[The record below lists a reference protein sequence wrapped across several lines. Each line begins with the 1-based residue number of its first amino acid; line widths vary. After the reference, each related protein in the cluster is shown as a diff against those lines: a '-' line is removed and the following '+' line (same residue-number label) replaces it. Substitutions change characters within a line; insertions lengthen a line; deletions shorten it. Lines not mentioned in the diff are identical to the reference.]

1 MLTTK
6 GNGGKI
12 AWSKIAQTLAIIAI
26 SASLGIV
33 VDWRASGVGR
43 YTRDWLMRARGPLP
57 APEDIA
63 IVAIDESSVARF
75 GRFPWS
81 RQVIARSIDSLAAAH
96 PRVIALDV
104 LFTDPTTQE
113 DDDSLARSIGHA
125 GNVVV
130 AAQLTDSP
138 VHGGPSRWLLPLPA
152 LVRAA
157 AGVGHVNVQTEL
169 EGVARQIAVQAADD
183 AGQTIRAMPVEVV
196 RVGDGTTEEGVTDT
210 PNALLAGS
218 RVIPVD
224 VSAPEVIVAQAGG
237 SAAAARILRDGRMT
251 IDYIGPAGSFAA
263 GTYSLSD
270 IVAGRIPAE
279 KLRGKYVLIG
289 ATAASLGDHVASPFV
304 RYTDERA
311 DQHGALMPGVEVL
324 ANAVNTI
331 LRSRFYSD
339 TSDFGAL
346 LWAAIAAALTL
357 VLLDA
362 AQGGHELLKEIAVL
376 AGVAA
381 AVLLAGYI
389 AFLKLLVFPPLAPAL
404 VALSVAGILGLLRR
418 SLNASLRLDANIAE
432 LAYSGDLLAPAGAGI
447 AGPYH
452 HWVRGGPVSLAR
464 DWLPK
469 GLEWKARTL
478 SELNARLLERARFV
492 DFALRSVEDA
502 LIMSAPDG
510 TITFANRSAGAI
522 LGSTGRGLVGQNLA
536 QRLTGLVDADTI
548 ARLVEDRGTI
558 DREITIVVA
567 SGVAMNG
574 TRPQQFTLRMAA
586 VSQGDNGNG
595 PVLGIVASLSDVT
608 RHHDLQQT
616 KNDVISLVSHEMR
629 TPLTAIQGMTELLA
643 QYDVD
648 PERSRE
654 MHLAINDEVKRLA
667 RMITGYLDITRLE
680 SGATEL
686 RLSPVRLE
694 NLLERTLLLLD
705 AVAAQRG
712 IKLTRRFAPD
722 LPALLA
728 DADLLSRAVENLV
741 SNAIKYSPSG
751 TEVTITTSSDEAA
764 VSLEVADQG
773 YGIPEADLARV
784 FEKFYRVPRVQDA
797 GVPGTGL
804 GLALVR
810 EIAELHGGSVTV
822 RSEVNAGSTFT
833 LRIPRKEA
841 QA

>member
-1 MLTTK
+1 MRTTK
-6 GNGGKI
+6 GNGGGKI
-12 AWSKIAQTLAIIAI
+12 AWTKIAQTLVIIAV

-57 APEDIA
+57 APDDIA
-63 IVAIDESSVARF
+63 IVAIDEASIARF

-81 RQVIARSIDSLAAAH
+81 RQVIARTIDSLAAAH
-96 PRVIALDV
+96 PKVIALDV

-113 DDDSLARSIGHA
+113 DDDGLARSIGHA

-130 AAQLTDSP
+130 AAELTDSP

-183 AGQTIRAMPVEVV
+183 TGQTIRAMPVEAV

-210 PNALLAGS
+210 PKALLAGS

-224 VSAPEVIVAQAGG
+224 VSAPAVIVAQQPH
-237 SAAAARILRDGRMT
+237 SAAARVLRDGRMT

-270 IVAGRIPAE
+270 VVAGRIPTE

-324 ANAVNTI
+324 ANALNTI

-339 TSDFGAL
+339 TSDSAGL

-362 AQGGHELLKEIAVL
+362 AQGGHELLKEVAVL
-376 AGVAA
+376 ASVAA

-389 AFLKLLVFPPLAPAL
+389 AFLKFLVFPPLAPAL

-418 SLNASLRLDANIAE
+418 SLNASARLDANIAE

-452 HWVRGGPVSLAR
+452 HWVEGGPVSLAR
-464 DWLPK
+464 GWLPK

-502 LIMSAPDG
+502 LIMAAPDG
-510 TITFANRSAGAI
+510 AITFANRSAGAI
-522 LGSTGRGLVGQNLA
+522 LGSTGRGLVGQNLV
-536 QRLTGLVDADTI
+536 QRLAGLVDAGMI

-558 DREITIVVA
+558 EREITVNV
-567 SGVAMNG
+567 SMNG
-574 TRPQQFTLRMAA
+574 VRPQQFTLRMAA

-595 PVLGIVASLSDVT
+595 PVLGIVVSLSDIT
-608 RHHDLQQT
+608 RQHDLQQT

-705 AVAAQRG
+705 AVAAQHG

-722 LPALLA
+722 LPAVLA

-751 TEVTITTSSDEAA
+751 TEVALTASSDEDA
-764 VSLEVADQG
+764 VSLEVADHG

-804 GLALVR
+804 GLAMVR
-810 EIAELHGGSVTV
+810 EIAELHGGSVAV
-822 RSEVNAGSTFT
+822 RSEVGAGSTFT
-833 LRIPRKEA
+833 LRIPRKEPPA
-841 QA
+841 